1 MSVIEEI
8 RAEMSRGTPLTSM
21 EAKLLIVKLAPEM
34 ARINNRWSEIAVAG
48 PRSSNHGPV
57 YKKALASGTDQELAA
72 LQQEFDRLTVDRD
85 RVRSIHDSLHQ
96 TRQAMAVKEASEA
109 LPGLQE
115 KLEASIEQAEDMQKA
130 LERSFDALQEAY
142 VAVVQAR
149 GLAHQGGMPKA
160 GAKPDVVRR
169 LIALSPLSQQ
179 NRSALAWRPDVH
191 VDNLGVSRDEASDA
205 ARLEWQA

>member
-8 RAEMSRGTPLTSM
+8 RAEMSRGAPLTSL
-21 EAKLLIVKLAPEM
+21 EAKQLIVKLAPEM
-34 ARINNRWSEIAVAG
+34 ARINTRWSEIAVAG

-57 YKKALASGTDQELAA
+57 YKRALASGSDEELAA

-96 TRQAMAVKEASEA
+96 TRHAMAVKEASEA

-115 KLEASIEQAEDMQKA
+115 KLEASIEQAEDTQKA